1 MDSRSGHRGFGAGIC
16 GRHLPKITLQT
27 GTRVRSNNNKKEVK
41 QADFP
46 AEAPESKSHE
56 YEAGHAECAV
66 HDLSSRCSKES
77 SLIQISESCDH
88 TKNDGGTNEGKK
100 HRAHGVFVVPRERQQ
115 ALCPESEIFSYSRKS
130 LFSSDLP
137 MTLRSNLFEA
147 FSAES

>member
-66 HDLSSRCSKES
+66 HDLSSQCSKES